1 MPRREIADVLRE
13 VKHIQL
19 VASRQ
24 VNDILAGEYHS
35 VFKGRGMEF
44 DSVREYVPGDEIRNI
59 DWNVT
64 ARTGAPYV
72 KKFQEE
78 RELTIMLAIDISASG
93 SFGSQRLSKMD
104 TAVEVAA
111 VLMFS
116 ALKNNDKVGLVLFA
130 DDVVKYV
137 PPRKG
142 RGRVLRL
149 IRELLALD
157 PLRKQTDIGKALDFV
172 GKVQKRRCVL
182 FLMSDFIGPDCSRA
196 LAVANR
202 RHDVVAITIG
212 DAREKTL
219 PDVGFV
225 RLQDAE
231 TGEVVEVDT
240 RHPKVR
246 ALFGQNA
253 ATREQRLNEVLRR
266 AGTDRLDIRTDS
278 PYSQSLQRFFHMRE
292 RRKNR

>member
-1 MPRREIADVLRE
+1 MARRDIAEVLRE

-19 VASRQ
+19 VANRQ

-44 DSVREYVPGDEIRNI
+44 DAVREYEPGDEIRNI

-64 ARTGAPYV
+64 ARTGVPHV

-78 RELTIMLAIDISASG
+78 RELTVMLAIDISASG

-104 TAVEVAA
+104 TAVEMAA

-116 ALKNNDKVGLVLFA
+116 ALKNNDKVGLLLFA
-130 DDVVKYV
+130 GQVIKYV

-149 IRELLALD
+149 IRELLSLE
-157 PLRKQTDIGKALDFV
+157 PVRQQTDIGAALDFA

-202 RHDVVAITIG
+202 RHDVVAVTIA
-212 DAREKTL
+212 DAREKAL
-219 PDVGFV
+219 PDVGFL

-246 ALFGQNA
+246 ALFAQNA
-253 ATREQRLNEVLRR
+253 ARRDQSLNEVLRR
-266 AGTDRLDIRTDS
+266 AGADRLDILTGS
-278 PYSQSLQRFFHMRE
+278 PYAQSLQRFFHMRE
-292 RRKNR
+292 RRQRR